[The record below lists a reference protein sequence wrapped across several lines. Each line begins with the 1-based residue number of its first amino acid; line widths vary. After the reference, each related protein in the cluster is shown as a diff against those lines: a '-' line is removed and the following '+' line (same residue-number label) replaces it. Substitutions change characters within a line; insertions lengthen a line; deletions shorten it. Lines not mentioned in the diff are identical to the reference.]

1 MLVRSIAI
9 ALLAVCVSLPALSQK
24 PPSSSTTPVP
34 RHESGMG
41 YGMGMGHMFGMASDE
56 KIDRSLNVLQ
66 SSLNLSPTQVTKIRE
81 LTRTRRET
89 LRSYRD
95 ESRPKFEQLMSML
108 KQPNPDAAAV
118 GRTVIEL
125 KTIHEQ
131 ARMKQSDFENEVSS
145 VLTPAQ
151 RQTVDNLRSQAP
163 TFMALRSIGL
173 IGREDFQQGMQQGMF
188 TRESE

>member
-1 MLVRSIAI
+1 
-9 ALLAVCVSLPALSQK
+9 
-24 PPSSSTTPVP
+24 
-34 RHESGMG
+34 
-41 YGMGMGHMFGMASDE
+41 MGMGHMGGMTSDE
-56 KIDRSLNVLQ
+56 RIDRSLNVLQ

-81 LTRTRRET
+81 LTRTRRAT
-89 LRSYRD
+89 LQTYRD

-163 TFMALRSIGL
+163 TFMALRGLGL

>member
-1 MLVRSIAI
+1 MLFRSIAV
-9 ALLAVCVSLPALSQK
+9 ALLFVCVSLPALSQQ
-24 PPSSSTTPVP
+24 PPSTSNTPVP
-34 RHESGMG
+34 HHGP
-41 YGMGMGHMFGMASDE
+41 GMGMGRMWLPSDE
-56 KIDRSLNVLQ
+56 RIDRSLNILQ
-66 SSLNLSPTQVTKIRE
+66 KSLKLNPTQVSSIRQ
-81 LTRTRRET
+81 LAQKRRES
-89 LRSYRD
+89 LQSAR
-95 ESRPKFEQLMSML
+95 EQSRPKFEQLMSML

-163 TFMALRSIGL
+163 TFMALRGLGL
-173 IGREDFQQGMQQGMF
+173 IGREDFQQGMF